1 MAKPKESAVADRV
14 FSALADQSRRKVIE
28 LLHQRDMT
36 ILDLSPSFD
45 MSFQA
50 LSKHIKILES
60 AGIIN
65 KKQEGKYR
73 VCSLNHQAL
82 SKSLQ
87 WISYY
92 SNFWNESLSRLET
105 IIANNNKG

>member
-1 MAKPKESAVADRV
+1 MGKPKDTLLTDRV
-14 FSALADQSRRKVIE
+14 FSALADPSRRKVIE

-36 ILDLSPSFD
+36 ILDLSSSFD

-50 LSKHIKILES
+50 LSKHIKILEA

-65 KKQEGKYR
+65 KKQEGKFR
-73 VCSLNHQAL
+73 VCALNHQAL

-92 SNFWNESLSRLET
+92 SNFWSESLSRLEN
-105 IIANNNKG
+105 IIARSKK